1 MPYKDPNSSKAKEAK
16 RRAYQKW
23 KNTEHG
29 RQVLRKNCLDY
40 YYRHREAKIKYMRQ
54 RSKIRIREQKLLV
67 LTHYSNNLPKC
78 ACCGESHVEF
88 LSIDHINGGGNKH
101 RKSLHLTGMGHNFYR
116 WLIKKEFPEGYRVL
130 CMNCNFS
137 LGHYGYCP
145 HNPKEKILESM
156 GIRLPHNSFRK
167 RSA

>member
-1 MPYKDPNSSKAKEAK
+1 MPYKDSHSPEARESQRKRTAK
-16 RRAYQKW
+16 YQQ
-23 KNTEHG
+23 TEKG
-29 RQVLRKNCLDY
+29 
-40 YYRHREAKIKYMRQ
+40 KIT
-54 RSKIRIREQKLLV
+54 IARIRKKRAQKQKLICLV
-67 LTHYSNNLPKC
+67 HYGGNPPRC
-78 ACCGESHVEF
+78 ACCGETMIEF
-88 LSIDHINGGGNKH
+88 LSIDHINGGGTQHFKRIH
-101 RKSLHLTGMGHNFYR
+101 AFGQGFYC